1 MLLHSEEHAAVAQ
14 VHRQLGAL
22 ADGYADAAG
31 LARMRGWSGLA
42 GMLDDLS
49 AERTAMRR
57 RVAVLLEDLGGAPR
71 DPDPERRDASHLGSD
86 LARQVARQ
94 VTRQVSQ
101 MTRRA
106 RVLLS
111 ADHQPVLVREL
122 ERKDDLLAAA
132 LAAAMAL
139 DLPDRVTSA
148 LARIRTAMDRARRQ
162 LAEARISLS
171 HARPAGP
178 VMMAG

>member
-14 VHRQLGAL
+14 VHRQLAAL
-22 ADGYADAAG
+22 ADGYGDAAR
-31 LARMRGWSGLA
+31 LARMRGWPELA
-42 GMLDDLS
+42 RMLDDLA
-49 AERTAMRR
+49 AERAAMRR
-57 RVAVLLEDLGGAPR
+57 RVGSLLDDLGGAPR
-71 DPDPERRDASHLGSD
+71 EPDLERRHLTG
-86 LARQVARQ
+86 QVAR
-94 VTRQVSQ
+94 
-101 MTRRA
+101 MARRV
-106 RVLLS
+106 RVMLS

-122 ERKDDLLAAA
+122 ERKEDLLALA

-148 LARIRTAMDRARRQ
+148 LGRIRTAMDRARRQ